1 MLEKVQLSCFLLS
14 YLVALAFEAF
24 ATLRGKKWARFV
36 TIGFTIAGLVAQSAF
51 LIIRSRE
58 ANLPP
63 LLSST
68 QDWLFVLA
76 WLAVVLYLAIA
87 ALDREIPLA
96 LFMLP
101 VTLGLI
107 GAGML
112 ANENPHALIKDEA
125 LRRWGMIHAASLV
138 MGTGGVLLGFALSL
152 MYLLQH
158 RRLRQKVTI
167 KPQLSLPNLE
177 KLARL
182 NWWSVVLAVPLL
194 TIGLVAGVIL
204 GHLSKKT
211 TDAFSFA
218 DPQVLAHFVVWI
230 GMAALFFRV
239 LRRRDA
245 SGKIVAWQTV
255 WAFGFLIATIVGLQ
269 LLTGDGR
276 LDSFHS
282 SHGADKSDAVVQR
295 SPEVSVAIQFSPRC
309 LRAATIAEVR
319 ETKAGQREPFTCG
332 VCEEGGA

>member
-1 MLEKVQLSCFLLS
+1 MLGNVQLSCFLLS
-14 YLVALAFEAF
+14 YLVALGFEAF
-24 ATLRGKKWARFV
+24 ATLRGKLWARFV
-36 TIGFTIAGLVAQSAF
+36 TIGFTVAGLIAQSAF

-76 WLAVVLYLAIA
+76 WLAIVLYLAIV
-87 ALDREIPLA
+87 ALDRAIPLG

-101 VTLGLI
+101 ITLALI

-112 ANENPHALIKDEA
+112 ANDDPHMLIKDQA
-125 LRRWGMIHAASLV
+125 LRRWGMIHASCLV
-138 MGTGGVLLGFALSL
+138 IGTGGVLLGFALSL
-152 MYLLQH
+152 MYLMQH
-158 RRLRQKVTI
+158 RRLRQKVAV
-167 KPQLSLPNLE
+167 KSQLSLPNLE

-182 NWWSVVLAVPLL
+182 NWWSVVIAVPLL

-204 GHLSKKT
+204 GQLTRKT
-211 TDAFSFA
+211 TAAFSFV
-218 DPQVLAHFVVWI
+218 DPQVLAHSVVWVA
-230 GMAALFFRV
+230 MAALFFRV
-239 LRRRDA
+239 LRRRDV
-245 SGKIVAWQTV
+245 SGKVVAWQTV

-282 SHGADKSDAVVQR
+282 GRSVERRELLVSTGGPDLTGATL
-295 SPEVSVAIQFSPRC
+295 SPLTPAAEFAGLGRPSLGERGH
-309 LRAATIAEVR
+309 RAH
-319 ETKAGQREPFTCG
+319 
-332 VCEEGGA
+332 EEGTA